1 MKIPG
6 NFFLL
11 RMQCQR
17 HIFTSNEGIKRNGLN
32 TNIKSLLVGHMSI
45 TVMCYWNQN
54 KLLFASC
61 SFFSC
66 SYILSFLFTDY
77 FWYCEIL
84 PSLLFVWPIKWIFT
98 TSSCPV
104 HHIGHTIS
112 LFLSAIYIPL
122 PKSMSSRI
130 TTGKKKTKTKK
141 NQQNKVKNETNHG
154 QFGKFLSLIIKTASS
169 FLLAIPSPPPRP
181 SQYIL

>member
-1 MKIPG
+1 MFLAHCELTEFYIFLFSRYLKEKYKRENGSVSIYKTNGKTKMKIPG

-84 PSLLFVWPIKWIFT
+84 PSLLFV
-98 TSSCPV
+98 
-104 HHIGHTIS
+104 
-112 LFLSAIYIPL
+112 
-122 PKSMSSRI
+122 
-130 TTGKKKTKTKK
+130 
-141 NQQNKVKNETNHG
+141 
-154 QFGKFLSLIIKTASS
+154 
-169 FLLAIPSPPPRP
+169 
-181 SQYIL
+181 